1 MRHAQESLVPGFN
14 GNSQSL
20 IKSAPLFSLWQ
31 QIAWSRP
38 CPSQSL

>member
-20 IKSAPLFSLWQ
+20 IESAPLFSLWQ